1 MVGSIGEFAGR
12 NGRRVGEV
20 WVINDDYQGGRRSVL
35 LNERKA
41 IIYWSWERRRKKEGK
56 AARIKRL
63 KVRKVCDL

>member
-41 IIYWSWERRRKKEGK
+41 IMYWS
-56 AARIKRL
+56 
-63 KVRKVCDL
+63 